1 MIIPSFKHLQFKELK
16 VYLTF
21 DDGPHT
27 PTTAWLTEL
36 LITHNCAA
44 TFFLLGQNAEQNQ
57 ELIQYY
63 NNPLFE
69 TANHG
74 YAHLNGWTT
83 SNLLY
88 VTNYMQG
95 NTSLAQV
102 PNYTPNL
109 FRAPYG
115 KVLPTQYLKL
125 KRHTH
130 LVWWTIMAYDFIA
143 NKKAEILLE
152 RLKRKT
158 KPGSIIVFHENDK
171 AHLHLKAI
179 LPHYLSWLAEQ
190 GYTTGKI
197 SDLVH

>member
-1 MIIPSFKHLQFKELK
+1 MIIPSFKHLHYKELK

-27 PTTAWLTEL
+27 PTTQWLTEL

-44 TFFLLGQNAEQNQ
+44 TFFLLGQNVTQHQ
-57 ELIQYY
+57 ELMQCY

-74 YAHLNGWTT
+74 YAHLNGWKINTT
-83 SNLLY
+83 TYLN
-88 VTNYMQG
+88 NYTQG
-95 NTSLAQV
+95 NTSLAKA
-102 PNYTPNL
+102 PNYVTNL

-115 KVLPTQYLKL
+115 KVLPAQYLKL

-130 LVWWTIMAYDFIA
+130 LVWWTVMAYDFME
-143 NKKAEILLE
+143 NKKAEVLLE

-158 KPGSIIVFHENDK
+158 KAGSIIVLHENDK
-171 AHLHLKAI
+171 AYQHIKAI
-179 LPHYLSWLAEQ
+179 LPSYLAWLAQQ
-190 GYTTGKI
+190 GYSTGKI
-197 SDLVH
+197 SELVC